1 MISIGY
7 PPEKVM
13 DSGIPEPRQWAPGL
27 SLGPTSAR
35 YSSTFLRPSAVSGRL
50 ASDPGGAKGDL
61 PGSICQVQ
69 TPDKSGGDDS
79 AAEPVPTP
87 DTANTSSSGIQWSRS
102 ICDLNMA
109 EVPPRGKPDEF
120 SFNLRGHS
128 TAGMTSVR
136 LADSRT
142 LLTRPPGQVVT
153 LARLSELPQRLLEDF
168 RRLPTLDQVPVI
180 DDDRRH

>member
-13 DSGIPEPRQWAPGL
+13 DSGIPDPRQWAPGL

-50 ASDPGGAKGDL
+50 AGDPGGAKGDL

-79 AAEPVPTP
+79 AAEPVPTT
-87 DTANTSSSGIQWSRS
+87 DTSSASSSGIQCSRC
-102 ICDLNMA
+102 IRDLNMDLFPLLPSQMNFPLPCA
-109 EVPPRGKPDEF
+109 DTPPRK
-120 SFNLRGHS
+120 
-128 TAGMTSVR
+128 
-136 LADSRT
+136 
-142 LLTRPPGQVVT
+142 
-153 LARLSELPQRLLEDF
+153 
-168 RRLPTLDQVPVI
+168 
-180 DDDRRH
+180 